1 MAHISIQTLIHEAKR
16 PLLSYEFFPPKDDV
30 GMSVL
35 RDVADAL
42 RPTQPDFVTVTYGA
56 GGSTR
61 RRTLDVCETLDRMA
75 YGPVVHHLTCVG
87 ASRQALSNT
96 LDTIYAAG
104 IRNIMALR
112 GDPPKGE
119 TAFTPHPD
127 GLSYAADLV
136 AFIHERYPD
145 ICCGV
150 AGYPEKHL
158 EAESMESDIRHL
170 KNKLAA
176 GGAYITTQL
185 FYDNQVFFDYVK
197 QCRDAGITAPI
208 LPGLLPALSLSQL
221 QRMAAMC
228 KATLPDKLVQRLQD
242 AGDDIEAAEAIGI
255 AWSVEQIEELLKF
268 GVPGVHLYI
277 LNRSK
282 AALTPALVHCFGR

>member
-1 MAHISIQTLIHEAKR
+1 MAHTSIKTLINEAKR
-16 PLLSYEFFPPKDDV
+16 PLLSYEFFPPKDDA
-30 GMSVL
+30 GMSIL

-61 RRTLDVCETLDRMA
+61 RRTLDVCQTLDRMA

-87 ASRQALSNT
+87 ASRPALSNT
-96 LDTIYAAG
+96 LDDIYAAG

-127 GLSYAADLV
+127 GLSYASDLV

-158 EAESMESDIRHL
+158 EAESMESDVRHL

-228 KATLPDKLVQRLQD
+228 EATLPDKLVQRLQD